1 MMGVASH
8 LKRKNNLSFE
18 VFTMMKIKLSQK
30 QSNYLKMSLLGIA
43 LCGSFQ
49 ASANAT
55 ATSPVSTLTTESATL
70 ANVYNNIF
78 PVSIGASVFSVG
90 MMLWKRVA
98 YA

>member
-1 MMGVASH
+1 MKITLSKKQSDH
-8 LKRKNNLSFE
+8 LKMAFLA
-18 VFTMMKIKLSQK
+18 
-30 QSNYLKMSLLGIA
+30 IA

-49 ASANAT
+49 GVASAT
-55 ATSPVSTLTTESATL
+55 ATSPVTTLTTESATL
-70 ANVYNNIF
+70 ATVYNNIF